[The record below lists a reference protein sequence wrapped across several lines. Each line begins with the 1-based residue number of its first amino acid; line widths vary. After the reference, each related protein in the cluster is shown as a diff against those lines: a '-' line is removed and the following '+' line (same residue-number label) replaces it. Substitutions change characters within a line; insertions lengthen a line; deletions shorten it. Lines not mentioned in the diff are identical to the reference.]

1 MYASRGTQLVV
12 GLFALAGI
20 VALAYLSLNLG
31 KVEFLT
37 PPSYTLYADFDNVS
51 GLKVG
56 DAVQIAG
63 VPVGKVVSEKLD
75 SVRARVAMRINRGV
89 QIDDKAIASI
99 KSSGIIGD
107 KYLAIALGPGDKTL
121 GEGGVIRQTE
131 SSFVLEDA
139 IGQLINNL
147 GSGGGKKDSGSG
159 GKNADDVH

>member
-1 MYASRGTQLVV
+1 MYASRGTQLIV

-20 VALAYLSLNLG
+20 AALAYLSLNLG
-31 KVEFLT
+31 KVEFFT
-37 PPSYTLYADFDNVS
+37 PPSYILYADFDNVS

-56 DAVQIAG
+56 DGVQIAG
-63 VPVGKVVSEKLD
+63 VPVGKVISEKLD
-75 SVRARVAMRINRGV
+75 KVRARVGMRINQGV
-89 QIDDKAIASI
+89 QIDDEAIASI

-121 GEGGVIRQTE
+121 ENGGVIRQTE

-147 GSGGGKKDSGSG
+147 GSRGGKKDTGSG
-159 GKNADDVH
+159 GKSADDIH